1 MSCSEMA
8 KKGKRPGDRSCSQN
22 AHDEAVLAW
31 VKGASLRAR
40 GGWVGEKLRAVND
53 GLGTSLKS

>member
-1 MSCSEMA
+1 LSKSIGMSCSEMA

-40 GGWVGEKLRAVND
+40 GGWVRSCAQ
-53 GLGTSLKS
+53 